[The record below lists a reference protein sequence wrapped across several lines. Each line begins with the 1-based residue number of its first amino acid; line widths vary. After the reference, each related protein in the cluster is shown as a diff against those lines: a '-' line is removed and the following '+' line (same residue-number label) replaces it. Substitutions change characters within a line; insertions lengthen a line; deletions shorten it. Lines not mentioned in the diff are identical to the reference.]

1 MKAGKTFK
9 KRLKI
14 TLSIISIPI
23 LVAGV
28 LVSILYWK
36 QKEIVQELIATVNQ
50 DFQGR
55 LAIEDSYISPFAN
68 FPYISIDLQN
78 VKVYETKAS
87 NEEPLLEIEDIYV
100 GFDFWTL
107 ATGKMQIKSLKLAN
121 GFLKLVQR
129 TDETF
134 NITHALSSKK
144 DTQDTTGGE
153 FHLDLRKIHLVN
165 IDLLKLNEANNVL
178 VKAFVEDAQSQLK
191 TSEDH
196 IKMALDSRFSL
207 SLVID
212 GDTSFVHNKH
222 VSVHT
227 QLDFR
232 KTDNILA
239 IQPSEVIL
247 ENALFLMDGKIDLAQ
262 DMDLDINFTG
272 NKPNFDLFL
281 AFAPPELAPTLE
293 RYDNGGQIFFEAK
306 IKGKSINGYNPLVT
320 VDFGCKEA
328 FVNNTVSDKKID
340 ELFFRG
346 HFTNGEQRHVSTMEF
361 SLMDFSAR
369 PEAGTFRGDLTVK
382 NFSSPEIDMQLA
394 SEFDLG
400 FLAEFLN
407 ITGLQDLQG
416 EVTLTMNF
424 HDIIDLDNPEKSIEK
439 LNESYY
445 TELEVNDLSFKA
457 PGYHLPVQ
465 KVDIKA
471 HMDGH
476 KALIDKF
483 YLKVGD
489 SDVEIQASVS
499 DLPAILHH
507 TDIPVIADMS
517 IRSNLLDLGQLTQAD
532 TSKGMNERVKDLSMK
547 LKFNSSARAFTESP
561 NLPIGEF
568 FIKDLYAQMTHYP
581 HTLHDFHADVF
592 IDESDFRV
600 IDFTGMIDKSDFH
613 FSGRL
618 QNYDLWFEENPS
630 GDTKIEFDLVSNLLQ
645 LEDVFSYEGE
655 NYVPED
661 YRHEE
666 FRDLL
671 VRGHADLHF
680 NEILTSSDIYIDKM
694 EAQMK
699 IHPMRFENF
708 NGRVHI
714 ENDHLT
720 VEGFSGKLGNSQV
733 TADLGYSLKN
743 DSTAQGKSNYFSL
756 KAPRLD
762 FDQIFNYTPPPSPY
776 AASPKEHEDGFNI
789 FELPF
794 RDMKFDFDIKE
805 VNYHRY
811 LLEDFV
817 MKANM
822 KKNHFVYIDT
832 MTLAVAGGDIQLK
845 GYFNGSDSNRIYFSP
860 EMIVKNLNLDQV
872 LFKFENF
879 GQDHLVSENLA
890 GRFNGRLAGKVLMH
904 ANMVPILDDSELDL
918 EMEVIKGTLK
928 DYAAFDALSDYFKDK
943 NLSKVLFDT
952 LRNKL
957 ELREGTLRIP
967 SMNINSSL
975 GFFEVSGQQDA
986 DLNMEYYLRI
996 PWKLVTRVGVQKLF
1010 GSRQE
1015 NNEAQVDEIQ
1025 YRDENKRVRFLNLK
1039 ISGTPD
1045 DYTVSPGRD
1054 KTQYN

>member
-1 MKAGKTFK
+1 MNKGKTPWK
-9 KRLKI
+9 WLKI
-14 TLSIISIPI
+14 TAGIVLIPLILGGI
-23 LVAGV
+23 LVG
-28 LVSILYWK
+28 IFYWK
-36 QKEIVQELIATVNQ
+36 QDKIVQQFIATVNE
-50 DFQGR
+50 DFNGELVIR
-55 LAIEDSYISPFAN
+55 DSHISLFAN
-68 FPYISIDLQN
+68 FPYISIDLQDA
-78 VKVYETKAS
+78 KVYETKS
-87 NEEPLLEIEDIYV
+87 KSTQPLLEIEDIYL

-107 ATGKMQIKSLKLAN
+107 TGGSPQIKSLKMAEGYLQLEQYPD
-121 GFLKLVQR
+121 G
-129 TDETF
+129 TY
-134 NITHALSSKK
+134 NISEALSSPKETK
-144 DTQDTTGGE
+144 DSSGE
-153 FHLDLRKIHLVN
+153 FQMDLKQIHLVN
-165 IDLLKLNEANNVL
+165 IHLRKYNQANNVL
-178 VKAFVEDAQSQLK
+178 VETFVADAQSQFK
-191 TSEDH
+191 KNEDRVR
-196 IKMALDSRFSL
+196 MSLDSRFSL
-207 SLVID
+207 SIIVS
-212 GDTSFVHNKH
+212 GDTSFINNKKI
-222 VSVHT
+222 SVHT
-227 QLDFR
+227 QLDFDKR
-232 KTDNILA
+232 DNTLA
-239 IQPSEVIL
+239 ISPSEVVL
-247 ENALFLMDGKIDLAQ
+247 ENALFLMDGRVDISN
-262 DMDLDINFTG
+262 DMDLDLNFTG

-281 AFAPPELAPTLE
+281 AFAPPELAPTLA

-306 IKGKSINGYNPLVT
+306 IKGRSINGHNPLVT

-328 FVNNTVSDKKID
+328 FINNTISDKKID
-340 ELFFRG
+340 ELYFRG
-346 HFTNGEQRHVSTMEF
+346 HFTNGEQRNISTMEF

-369 PEAGTFRGDLTVK
+369 PEAGTFRGDLVVK
-382 NFSSPEIDMQLA
+382 NFASPEIDMQLA

-400 FLAEFLN
+400 FLSEFLN
-407 ITGLQDLQG
+407 ITNLQDLEG

-424 HDIIDLDNPEKSIEK
+424 HDIVDLDNPEKSIEK

-445 TELEVNDLSFKA
+445 TELEVKNLSFKA
-457 PGYHLPVQ
+457 PGYHLPVES
-465 KVDIKA
+465 VDIKA

-476 KALIDKF
+476 KALIDQF
-483 YLKVGD
+483 ALKVGN
-489 SDVEIQASVS
+489 SDIEIQASVS

-507 TDIPVIADMS
+507 TDDPVIADMK
-517 IRSNLLDLGQLTQAD
+517 IRSKLLDLRELSSAD
-532 TSKGMNERVKDLSMK
+532 STKAMKERIKDLSMNF
-547 LKFNSSARAFTESP
+547 KFHSSARAFTESP

-568 FIKDLYAQMTHYP
+568 FIDNLYAQMTHYP

-592 IDESDFRV
+592 IDETDFRV
-600 IDFTGMIDKSDFH
+600 IDFKGMIDKSDFH

-618 QNYDLWFEENPS
+618 KNYDLWFEENPS

-645 LEDVFSYEGE
+645 LEDVFSYQGE

-666 FRDLL
+666 FKDLL
-671 VRGHADLHF
+671 VQGHADLHF
-680 NEILTSSDIYIDKM
+680 DKVLASSDIYIDKM

-720 VEGFSGKLGNSQV
+720 VDGFSGKLGNSQV

-743 DSTAQGKSNYFSL
+743 DSTAQEKRNYFSL

-776 AASPKEHEDGFNI
+776 AASPEEHEEGFNI

-794 RDMKFDFDIKE
+794 RDMTFDFDIEK
-805 VNYHRY
+805 VNYHHY

-817 MKANM
+817 MKADM
-822 KKNHFVYIDT
+822 KKNHFVVYIDT
-832 MTLAVAGGDIQLK
+832 MRLDVAGGKIQLK

-860 EMIVKNLNLDQV
+860 EMVVKDLNLDQV

-890 GRFNGRLAGKVLMH
+890 GRFNGKLTGKIHMH

-918 EMEVIKGTLK
+918 DMEVVKGTLK
-928 DYAAFDALSDYFKDK
+928 DYAAFDALSDYFSDK
-943 NLSKVLFDT
+943 NLSMVLFDT

-957 ELREGTLRIP
+957 EVREGNLRIP

-986 DLNMEYYLRI
+986 NLNMEYYLRI

-1010 GSRQE
+1010 GAKRE

-1025 YRDENKRVRFLNLK
+1025 YRDDSKRVRFLNLK

-1045 DYTVSPGRD
+1045 DYTVSLGRD
-1054 KTQYN
+1054 KTQRN